1 MNEIQLKILEDLFA
15 MVPEGTFRDV
25 EELQEFIEDE
35 GTEDLFEM
43 LPEGVFES
51 EEQFGEFLTPLKKK
65 DFSGEGPQQPVDSA
79 TQTPAEETPSP
90 QGAGSLGSPNRS
102 VDRLNPASLNQS
114 LVKQP
119 LPDKPVGTKFGANVD
134 VGEKNTW
141 LEEMLGKNTVTDF
154 FGDMYRAGAQG
165 LGQGATIDDARR
177 LFMSGSETSDADVE
191 QYIAAVKNM
200 DNYGMSDE
208 MKDFNRIY
216 ENEGGGVLGFMF
228 GVAQNPSVIGQL
240 FVSSVA
246 SMVNPEVVGG
256 AAAGGALGA
265 TVAGGTGAIAGS
277 IGGPIGSAIAG
288 AVGAVGGGINGAIL
302 GASATLETC
311 LAFTEF
317 MKEEVDRAG
326 FKFDKDGVRKILNNP
341 TAMQSIRNKAM
352 ARGLV
357 IGTIDAFTR
366 GAASKIG
373 GSTIKAA
380 KAADK
385 AITKGMKARAAL
397 KAAGIEAVGG
407 AGGEATARAVTG
419 QEMDV
424 AEIGFEGITGQASSV
439 LSIPTAVSGMSLT
452 DIGNNMV
459 GKGKNFFK
467 PPSYGYLTKK
477 GTKMLMSKQDVEA
490 AIDTMTDQE
499 IIDSQFVIENDTALE
514 EKYTKR
520 RQEANLNQQT
530 PDNLKGERRSKYI
543 ELLQERDN
551 MENPDSPE
559 NKERIKEINEELD
572 AIVKEAETD
581 VGETVK
587 LPDGLEKYFSVSQL
601 EAIQALQEEGVE
613 KPSDEQVKNK
623 QKELLKLAIEA
634 AKKTAA
640 EVDRFKNVKDL
651 DDEEAKEQAKDQLI
665 SEGILEPTEQQ
676 INERANAIQ
685 ESSAT
690 QVDVQE
696 STTDS
701 PEVGEGDAAGVVTQE
716 GETQNQTPDKPIETQ
731 TQEEVSVN
739 VAPFFE
745 TSIESTSEAGG
756 LRKSPQYQEYKQS
769 LQNIADDLGVE
780 IEIEE
785 SVGGYVNDAGTK
797 IREVSNVVKLK
808 NATLEQASQ
817 YAAIT
822 AALAPEVQE
831 SSIAAE
837 YTTDGAENHNGNEI
851 TIKVSDSEGTFQ
863 ALKEAGIDEYTLSET
878 NNLLS
883 LLDIF
888 DFSDADKDA
897 KLAKLL
903 DILDEKN
910 ITYEV
915 SDKKAINSR
924 FIDAK
929 SRQQILSDG
938 RQSSIQQG
946 QEGSSLYQKVISAI
960 NRDAQK
966 QGISPNEYIGA
977 PTTPE
982 AKADPNRVQSII
994 NDIIKKT
1001 KGRKVGESTS
1011 PKKILDNTLKYL
1023 QNSKLYQQLNDIERN
1038 QLVRELN
1045 EKLGIKIKK
1054 APSVKKILGK
1064 PKDKKVVVN
1073 ERVALKDQIRKQ
1085 AKAAR
1090 ESAAAYKKSMKN
1102 IAGLISSFGKNLG
1115 KISQSKVKAITKR
1128 FANVN
1133 LNNKKSVDSFLT
1145 FVDNVF
1151 TKQDY
1156 VQRLNTAKSQS
1167 KKAKKQV
1174 GGAKTGV
1181 LPADLKAA
1189 LKTLFSIN
1197 PSLIPEAQL
1206 DSFIELAK
1214 EYGSGKKVPSFKKAQ
1229 ETLPK
1234 ALDIL
1239 NAVQENINQ
1248 DIDSIKAEPV
1258 PDDFDADT
1266 AIKNISEKQKEV
1278 TEADLN
1284 NIPDKR
1290 AKEDARQVLKMT
1302 PEQMKQLDDS
1312 DLKVLEQII
1321 ENIKNGFAGKAVT
1334 DIATKLNALD
1344 SFNKVNPLIQ
1354 KFRMNKYVDAM
1365 TNMYSKIKN
1374 LRTGRGFLT
1383 ERIRSLSTF
1392 FIDDVFGNRNSKT
1405 IYNNTFGKLARSL
1418 ETVKSRVKR
1427 LQTKID
1433 AAAKLLNTDGNRL
1446 GITRNALVKKKYKL
1460 RMLQLQREHESNFVD
1475 GKPNAKTPSAI
1486 DFVNKT
1492 LEAIENDG
1500 ILNEQDA
1507 KILNELKTEFEV
1519 DGEIS
1524 LTKIENSLTA
1534 KEKKALALYD
1544 DVNNSL
1550 ASDAEY
1556 IAANLHGV
1564 PVELYN
1570 NYSHRVVL
1578 DPKTKDQSVQKLIDK
1593 VNNNVNSAKSNTLVE
1608 RTNGAKAIS
1617 FDPGYSAMRGA
1628 QETIMDFEMTQTLRE
1643 VEQTLN
1649 KIKEEAK
1656 TGNKDAK
1663 AAINA
1668 IQKAKTELVDVILKG
1683 TYTDTPSGNL
1693 STMNMMRLGYQATL
1707 GSVYRM
1713 GAEIIA
1719 NFGIIA
1725 KNPAVAMRAFKNFG
1739 TWVANPKNVTAGF
1752 DAMTNLRSSQTS
1764 KLYNPD
1770 VMESKHTQMSDYGG
1784 LDSKAGSATSR
1795 LNNVFGEIL
1804 KYSGLK
1810 LTGRIVNAIAS
1821 NIITF
1826 PDKAMSRPLWFGN
1839 WAQNFEA
1846 QVKELTGE
1854 DVKITKK
1861 DFQEIADG
1869 TSKYLSPEFKEA
1881 RDNATAL
1888 ADNEVITVATSN
1900 NAADAI
1906 IKNMRRTDDSMQM
1919 GIYRMANSFM
1929 ARFSLFEFGTAR
1941 NAIFALFNKGDLSK
1955 AEAAGLL
1962 AGITFRM
1969 SAYMTAYS
1977 MLSSVLDEE
1986 LFDAKDDK
1994 DEDIEDVMAR
2004 QIVGAMISLLARQSL
2019 GNIPM
2024 LPINFYLEESV
2035 NRDLLKGL
2043 RGGEE
2048 YDKYKHSIVFSQ
2060 VGVEDLKKKSIE
2072 EIFVDSVSGPYGP
2085 VINTLSRLLKVG
2097 VSSQT
2102 AKKPE
2107 TRQKAMDEIENRLL
2121 LEVLGNLG
2129 LVPFYK
2135 DVRRVIIK
2143 DMFPPETKLTP
2154 EQKKRIK
2161 ELEKQKEKR
2170 RPQRERSGDRR
2181 KTRNRRPK
2189 RVRVNRR

>member
-114 LVKQP
+114 LVQQP

-177 LFMSGSETSDADVE
+177 LFVSGSETSDADVE
-191 QYIAAVKNM
+191 QYIAAVENM

-208 MKDFNRIY
+208 MKSFNRIY
-216 ENEGGGVLGFMF
+216 EDNGGGVLGFMF

-246 SMVNPEVVGG
+246 SMVNPEVIGG
-256 AAAGGALGA
+256 AAGGAALGA

-288 AVGAVGGGINGAIL
+288 SVGAVGGGINGAIL
-302 GASATLETC
+302 GASATLETG

-317 MKEEVDRAG
+317 MKEEIDRAG
-326 FKFDKDGVRKILNNP
+326 FKFDKDGVRKILSNP

-439 LSIPTAVSGMSLT
+439 LSVPAAVSGMSLT

-499 IIDSQFVIENDTALE
+499 IIDSQFVIENDTALQ

-559 NKERIKEINEELD
+559 NKERIKQINEELD

-716 GETQNQTPDKPIETQ
+716 GETQNQTLDKPIETQ
-731 TQEEVSVN
+731 TQEEISVN
-739 VAPFFE
+739 IAPFYE
-745 TSIESTSEAGG
+745 TSIESTTEASG
-756 LRKSPQYQEYKQS
+756 LRKSPAYQEYKQG
-769 LQNIADDLGVE
+769 LQDAANELGLE

-785 SVGGYVNDAGTK
+785 GVGGYVNNDGNK
-797 IREVSNVVKLK
+797 IREISNVVKLK
-808 NATLEQASQ
+808 NATLQQAAE
-817 YAAIT
+817 YAAML
-822 AALAPEVQE
+822 AALSPEVQE

-837 YTTDGAENHNGNEI
+837 YVADDSPGVTGQEYTLE
-851 TIKVSDSEGTFQ
+851 VSDAEGTFQ
-863 ALKEAGIDEYTLSET
+863 ALKEVGIDEYTLNES
-878 NNLLS
+878 NNLLT
-883 LLDIF
+883 LF
-888 DFSDADKDA
+888 KFNDATEVDVLN
-897 KLAKLL
+897 KLKQLKENL
-903 DILDEKN
+903 
-910 ITYEV
+910 
-915 SDKKAINSR
+915 
-924 FIDAK
+924 
-929 SRQQILSDG
+929 DG
-938 RQSSIQQG
+938 RNIQYTAKARESIKSEYITAKERKSFLTTLRRNLIN
-946 QEGSSLYQKVISAI
+946 EGKEGTNLYKKVISAI
-960 NRDAQK
+960 NRDAQN
-966 QGISPNEYIGA
+966 QGISPNEYIGS
-977 PTTPE
+977 PTKPE
-982 AKADPNRVQSII
+982 VTADPNRVQNII

-1023 QNSKLYQQLNDIERN
+1023 QNSKLYQQLNDTERN

-1073 ERVALKDQIRKQ
+1073 ERVALKDQIRKE

-1156 VQRLNTAKSQS
+1156 VQRLNTAKSQA

-1234 ALDIL
+1234 ALDIY
-1239 NAVQENINQ
+1239 NAVLENINE
-1248 DIDSIKAEPV
+1248 DIDGIKAEPV
-1258 PDDFDADT
+1258 PNDFDADT

-1365 TNMYSKIKN
+1365 TNMYSKLKN

-1405 IYNNTFGKLARSL
+1405 LYNNTFGKLARSL

-1427 LQTKID
+1427 LQTKVD

-1628 QETIMDFEMTQTLRE
+1628 QETIMDYEMTQTLRE
-1643 VEQTLN
+1643 VDQTLN
-1649 KIKEEAK
+1649 KVKEEAK

-1693 STMNMMRLGYQATL
+1693 SAMNMMRLGYQATL

-1725 KNPAVAMRAFKNFG
+1725 KNPAMAMIAFKNFG

-1784 LDSKAGSATSR
+1784 LDSKAGAATSR

-1854 DVKITKK
+1854 DIKITKK

-2043 RGGEE
+2043 RDGEE

-2060 VGVEDLKKKSIE
+2060 VGIEDLKKKSLE
-2072 EIFVDSVSGPYGP
+2072 EIFVDSFSGPYGP

-2135 DVRRVIIK
+2135 DVRRVI
-2143 DMFPPETKLTP
+2143 
-2154 EQKKRIK
+2154 
-2161 ELEKQKEKR
+2161 
-2170 RPQRERSGDRR
+2170 
-2181 KTRNRRPK
+2181 N
-2189 RVRVNRR
+2189 

>member
-302 GASATLETC
+302 GASATLETG

-530 PDNLKGERRSKYI
+530 PDNLKGERRSRYI

-977 PTTPE
+977 PKTPE

-2060 VGVEDLKKKSIE
+2060 VGVEDLKKKSLE
-2072 EIFVDSVSGPYGP
+2072 EIFVDSFSGPYGP

>member
-65 DFSGEGPQQPVDSA
+65 DFSGEGPQQPVDSG

-114 LVKQP
+114 LVQQP
-119 LPDKPVGTKFGANVD
+119 LPDNPVGTKFGANVD

-165 LGQGATIDDARR
+165 MGQGATIDDARR
-177 LFMSGSETSDADVE
+177 LFVSGSETSEGDVE
-191 QYIAAVKNM
+191 KYIAAVKNM

-216 ENEGGGVLGFMF
+216 ENEGGGVLGFIF
-228 GVAQNPSVIGQL
+228 GVAQNPTVIGQL

-246 SMVNPEVVGG
+246 SMVNADVIGG
-256 AAAGGALGA
+256 AAAGGAIGA
-265 TVAGGTGAIAGS
+265 GVGAGTGAVAGA
-277 IGGPIGSAIAG
+277 IGGPVGSAIAG
-288 AVGAVGGGINGAIL
+288 FAGGIGGGINGAIL
-302 GASATLETC
+302 GASATLETG

-317 MKEEVDRAG
+317 MKEEVDQAG

-439 LSIPTAVSGMSLT
+439 LSVPAAVSGMSLT

-499 IIDSQFVIENDTALE
+499 IIDSQFVIENDTALQ
-514 EKYTKR
+514 EKYTNR

-559 NKERIKEINEELD
+559 NKERLKQINEELD
-572 AIVKEAETD
+572 NIVKEAESD

-587 LPDGLEKYFSVSQL
+587 LPDGLEKYFSVTQL
-601 EAIQALQEEGVE
+601 EAIQALQEEGVD

-640 EVDRFKNVKDL
+640 EVDRFKNIKDL

-665 SEGILEPTEQQ
+665 SEGILEPTDQQ

-716 GETQNQTPDKPIETQ
+716 GETQNQTVDKPVETQ
-731 TQEEVSVN
+731 TQEEISVN

-756 LRKSPQYQEYKQS
+756 LRKSPQYQEYKTK
-769 LQNIADDLGVE
+769 LTEIANDMGLEVE
-780 IEIEE
+780 VEE

-797 IREVSNVVKLK
+797 VREVSNVVKLK

-837 YTTDGAENHNGNEI
+837 YTTEGAENHNGNEI

-924 FIDAK
+924 FIDKK

-966 QGISPNEYIGA
+966 QGISSNEYIGA
-977 PTTPE
+977 PKTPE
-982 AKADPNRVQSII
+982 VKADPNRVQSII

-1023 QNSKLYQQLNDIERN
+1023 QNSKLYQQLNDTERN

-1073 ERVALKDQIRKQ
+1073 ERTALKDQIRRQ

-1239 NAVQENINQ
+1239 NAVQENINE

-1290 AKEDARQVLKMT
+1290 AKEDARQILKMT
-1302 PEQMKQLDDS
+1302 PEQMKQLDNS

-1354 KFRMNKYVDAM
+1354 KFRMNKYVDAV
-1365 TNMYSKIKN
+1365 TNMYSKLKD
-1374 LRTGRGFLT
+1374 LKTKRGFLT

-1418 ETVKSRVKR
+1418 ETVKSRIKR

-1460 RMLQLQREHESNFVD
+1460 RILQLQREHESNFVD

-1486 DFVNKT
+1486 DFINKT

-1643 VEQTLN
+1643 VDQTLN
-1649 KIKEEAK
+1649 KVKEEAK

-1663 AAINA
+1663 QAINA

-1693 STMNMMRLGYQATL
+1693 SAMNMMRLGYQATL

-1725 KNPAVAMRAFKNFG
+1725 KNPATAMRAFKNFG

-1784 LDSKAGSATSR
+1784 LDSKAGAATSR

-2060 VGVEDLKKKSIE
+2060 IGVEDLKKKSLE
-2072 EIFVDSVSGPYGP
+2072 EIFVDSFSGPYGP

-2107 TRQKAMDEIENRLL
+2107 TRQKAMDEIEDRLL